1 MLIWENLI
9 SSDLNCLGST
19 IAFDVKK
26 KFMDISTLTKV
37 VVGDGCTV
45 NDEITSSQTAFIYR
59 SAVRDISSR

>member
-37 VVGDGCTV
+37 VVGDGCAV
-45 NDEITSSQTAFIYR
+45 NYEITTAFI
-59 SAVRDISSR
+59 S